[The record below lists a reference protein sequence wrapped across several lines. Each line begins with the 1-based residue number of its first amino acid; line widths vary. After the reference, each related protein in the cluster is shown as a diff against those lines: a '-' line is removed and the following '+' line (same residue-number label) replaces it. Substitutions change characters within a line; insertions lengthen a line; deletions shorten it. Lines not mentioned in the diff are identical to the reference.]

1 MGKEEVKRTS
11 TCVSAYGGNLVM
23 ILVRNFMVPG
33 RGDDF
38 VLSMNELGIG
48 GYGTLL
54 ISLNNDEYSRAV
66 NVADSDDVELL
77 GVEDTESGS
86 PYVFVK
92 RVIRNGKA
100 YLFPVIL
107 NAKLAE
113 TRPCEDSHLY
123 EEDYEVLGSNSFTLR
138 LSSELDPEHLCAMR
152 IIYAPG
158 ERIEWNEDDVERV
171 FARI

>member
-1 MGKEEVKRTS
+1 MGKEEVKKTS
-11 TCVSAYGGNLVM
+11 NCISAYGGNLVL
-23 ILVRNFMVPG
+23 ILVRSFMVPG

-38 VLSMNELGIG
+38 ILSMGELGIG

-54 ISLNNDEYSRAV
+54 ISTNKDEYSRAV
-66 NVADSDDVELL
+66 DVVDRDDVELL

-92 RVIRNGKA
+92 RVVCNGKA
-100 YLFPVIL
+100 YMFPVIL
-107 NAKLAE
+107 NAKLIE
-113 TRPCEDSHLY
+113 TRPFEDNHVY
-123 EEDYEVLGSNSFTLR
+123 EEDYKVLGSNSFTLR

-158 ERIEWNEDDVERV
+158 ERIEWNEDDVKRV